1 MCWWDFESR
10 SGAPPS
16 TDGLARGSAADRQNQ
31 GVRQDVENGRRVRL
45 SKFLSFVLRHQP
57 EAVGLSLDA
66 AGWVE
71 VDALLRACAEHGRRM
86 SPEDLAEVVRENDK
100 QRFAFS
106 EDGRRIRASQ
116 GHSTD
121 VALGYAEAEPP
132 EVLFHGTVARALP
145 SIRDKGLTR
154 MKRHHVHLS
163 PDEATAKS
171 VGGRRGR
178 PVVLR
183 VRAREMRAAGHVFYR
198 TDNGVWLTEAVPS
211 AFIDGL
217 EE

>member
-1 MCWWDFESR
+1 M
-10 SGAPPS
+10 
-16 TDGLARGSAADRQNQ
+16 
-31 GVRQDVENGRRVRL
+31 ENGRRVRL

-57 EAVGLSLDA
+57 EVVGLSLDA

-132 EVLFHGTVARALP
+132 EVLFHGTVARSLP

-154 MKRHHVHLS
+154 MKRNHVHLS

>member
-1 MCWWDFESR
+1 M
-10 SGAPPS
+10 
-16 TDGLARGSAADRQNQ
+16 
-31 GVRQDVENGRRVRL
+31 ENGRRVRL

-121 VALGYAEAEPP
+121 VALG
-132 EVLFHGTVARALP
+132 
-145 SIRDKGLTR
+145 
-154 MKRHHVHLS
+154 
-163 PDEATAKS
+163 
-171 VGGRRGR
+171 
-178 PVVLR
+178 
-183 VRAREMRAAGHVFYR
+183 
-198 TDNGVWLTEAVPS
+198 
-211 AFIDGL
+211 
-217 EE
+217 